1 MDDDEFNY
9 DDSDA
14 EMVESLPADEN
25 KYSRLEIMEAFDKIE
40 SYFSS
45 NKMPPDHRLYTQ
57 IYRFAIQMQ
66 DQLNPKKTS
75 LITTFMGPP
84 RPK

>member
-1 MDDDEFNY
+1 MDDGECND

-14 EMVESLPADEN
+14 EMVESLPAYEK

-40 SYFSS
+40 SHFAS
-45 NKMPPDHRLYTQ
+45 NKMPPDHRLSIQ
-57 IYRFAIQMQ
+57 RSQFALQMH
-66 DQLNPKKTS
+66 DQLKPKKTPS
-75 LITTFMGPP
+75 ITRFMGPP